1 MNTPIRQT
9 CTAATISLIF
19 GILSW
24 FVLPFIG
31 AVIAIIAGH
40 MAKGEIRRAQGALE
54 GDGLATAGLILGYVH
69 LAVFLLIII
78 AIFLFFGG
86 LAAFLAIAAH
96 SGHA

>member
-24 FVLPFIG
+24 CVLPLIG
-31 AVIAIIAGH
+31 AVVAVIAGH
-40 MAKGEIRRAQGALE
+40 MAKGEIRHSQGALE

-69 LAVFLLIII
+69 IVVFLLIII
-78 AIFLFFGG
+78 GIFLFFGG
-86 LAAFLAIAAH
+86 LAAFFAIAAH

>member
-31 AVIAIIAGH
+31 AVVAIIAGH
-40 MAKGEIRRAQGALE
+40 MAKGEIRRSQGALDGE
-54 GDGLATAGLILGYVH
+54 GLATAGLILGYVH
-69 LAVFLLIII
+69 IAVFLLIII

-96 SGHA
+96 SAHA

>member
-24 FVLPFIG
+24 CALPLVG
-31 AVIAIIAGH
+31 AVIAVISGH
-40 MAKGEIRRAQGALE
+40 MAKGDIRRSQGALD

-78 AIFLFFGG
+78 AVFLFFGG
-86 LAAFLAIAAH
+86 LAAFFAIAAH